1 LTYTGVVFFF
11 KCAKQ
16 KKKYISKEKFSL
28 KVMMLKYKVRE
39 FWSHWTEFISPSY
52 GHIMVSTL
60 NCEV

>member
-1 LTYTGVVFFF
+1 VQ
-11 KCAKQ
+11 KQ

-60 NCEV
+60 NCEM